1 MQKIVV
7 NVLVLIIV
15 LCVRIAIIFNK
26 ENVKIVENIV
36 ASVQMGKTALA
47 VHQDS
52 FLYRVFAYN
61 VLLGANNVI
70 LQVFLFAQSVL
81 MVIFCNKENVISAK
95 IIV

>member
-36 ASVQMGKTALA
+36 ASVQMGKTA
-47 VHQDS
+47 
-52 FLYRVFAYN
+52 
-61 VLLGANNVI
+61 
-70 LQVFLFAQSVL
+70 
-81 MVIFCNKENVISAK
+81 
-95 IIV
+95 